1 MGIFNTIRKVFRKG
15 GALPHEHGPAVKLT
29 KAEAPKVSVKIVK
42 ATTDDKPTT
51 IPSEY
56 AKAVVKKQKAA
67 SKSKPSKDAENK
79 KPTAKKAPVK
89 KAPAKAPAKKST
101 PKKK

>member
-1 MGIFNTIRKVFRKG
+1 MGFFSKIFG
-15 GALPHEHGPAVKLT
+15 T
-29 KAEAPKVSVKIVK
+29 KKEVPSNIKIVK

-79 KPTAKKAPVK
+79 KPAAKKPVAKKAPA
-89 KAPAKAPAKKST
+89 KAPAKKAPAKKST

>member
-1 MGIFNTIRKVFRKG
+1 MGIFSKIFGTKKAIATEEL
-15 GALPHEHGPAVKLT
+15 ALNNI
-29 KAEAPKVSVKIVK
+29 KIVK

-79 KPTAKKAPVK
+79 KPAAKKPVVK
-89 KAPAKAPAKKST
+89 KAPAKAPAKKAPAKKSA